1 MVQLTTNSRPSKP
14 SARLS
19 LLCVL
24 CVSAFSAL
32 LFFSFVARTE
42 ADDAH
47 AFPAYAQS
55 SSSDRNTGCVSCH
68 TSTNEPTM
76 HPTKTVHLACTD
88 CHGGD
93 PQISIAPNTAP
104 DSPEYGAA
112 KEKAHVQ
119 PRDAAFKQRSA
130 PPERAYAKWLQESY
144 AYIKFRN
151 PADLRVA
158 PETCGAAGCHPK
170 EVRDAATSMMTHTGL
185 LWGAALYNNGASPYK
200 NARFGESYD
209 REGYPQS
216 LKTFPPPTPEEMRT
230 KGILAELDPLS
241 RWEISQP
248 GNVLRVFERGGE
260 KKSELG
266 NPNREETPGRPDD
279 KLSDRGFGTE
289 LRTDPVFL
297 GLQKTRLVDPVM
309 SLPGTN
315 DHPGDYRSSGCSAC
329 HVIYANDRDPAHSS
343 TYAPFGHSGFSASSD
358 PTVPKG
364 EAGHPIKH
372 VFTRSIPSSQC
383 MVCHIHPGTNML
395 TTYFGLTW
403 WDNEID
409 GDKMYPPQQHNPT
422 EQQRFESLQR
432 NPESAAA
439 RGLWS
444 EEKFLENLG
453 SPEFNAKL
461 KTTQFADFHGHGWVF
476 RSVFNHDRRGNW
488 LDKDGQP
495 IAFDDPQRFGK
506 AVHLADI
513 HLEKGMQCNDCHFEQ
528 DNHGNGKLYGEPRAA
543 VEIDCI
549 DCHGTIR
556 NKATLLTSGPAA
568 PEGGRHLEL
577 LRTPWGLRRFEWRA
591 DGALIQRSMS
601 DENKSWEVVQTLD
614 SITPGNPHFSAKSLR
629 AKLIA
634 KDGTVPQQLPQ
645 NDTVLAHANSSM
657 TCYSCHTSWTPTC
670 FGCHLQMTANAR
682 KPMLH
687 NEGLTTRNYTSY
699 NFQVLRDDIYM
710 LGVDGT
716 VTGHRIAPARSS
728 CAILVSSQ
736 NANREWLYYTQ
747 QTISAS
753 GLSGQAFS
761 TFVPHTVRARETKQC
776 SDCHVS
782 AANDN
787 NAWMAQLL
795 LQGTNFMNF
804 MGRYVYVA
812 TGKKGFEAV
821 AVAEHDEPEA
831 IYGSDLQRIAYPDNF
846 KKFASRGRQ
855 LSTAYRHE
863 GNVLDIQ
870 ARGEYAYA
878 ATGSGGLRVYD
889 IANIDNKGFSE
900 RVITAPVSPLGQR
913 FFVSTKNAQAV
924 ASPTT
929 LGVDPLRQQLPEN
942 EEQPIH
948 LLYGFLYVADKDEGL
963 VIIGNPNL
971 KSRSPGV
978 GTLLDGN
985 PNNNFLQ
992 RALTFNPN
1000 RALTGAHH
1008 ITIAGTYAYVLTDK
1022 SLVVVDLDNPLAP
1035 KITSTI
1041 AAPILNDPRAIAIQF
1056 RYAFLVDRD
1065 GLKVLDVTDLAHPQ
1079 FVIPTGIAGTGAA
1092 PFASKGAGL
1101 DVTSSD
1107 SKQRAITQSPS
1118 SATTALDYTLIPLSD
1133 ARNIYLA
1140 RTYAYVSAGKDG
1152 LAIINI
1158 ENPESPKLDQRF
1170 TANGQL
1176 NDVNDVKIGMVA
1188 GSAFAFVADGK
1199 NGLRVLQ
1206 IVSPWDDP
1214 AHFSGFSP
1222 RPTPKLIATART
1234 LGPALAISKGIDRDR
1249 AVDES
1254 GNQLAVFGRRGARPL
1269 NRAEMQKLYIH
1280 PTNGSFYSVTD
1291 EPPTAARRLACSG
1304 GSLDPCFSA
1313 PTSTNASGAHMADN
1327 SFFTHARNWLQSFF

>member
-1 MVQLTTNSRPSKP
+1 MTSSRTLKS
-14 SARLS
+14 SS
-19 LLCVL
+19 LRDLCVL
-24 CVSAFSAL
+24 CVSALSFL
-32 LFFSFVARTE
+32 LVFYS
-42 ADDAH
+42 D
-47 AFPAYAQS
+47 S
-55 SSSDRNTGCVSCH
+55 SSKVHAKQDAPPVRGQSQQDAARKSSGCISCH
-68 TSTNEPTM
+68 TSTDEPTM
-76 HPTKTVHLACTD
+76 HPTKTVFLGCTD
-88 CHGGD
+88 CHGGNSS
-93 PQISIAPNTAP
+93 ISVAVSTPPN
-104 DSPEYGAA
+104 SGEYNAS

-119 PRDAAFKQRSA
+119 PRDASFKDRSA
-130 PPERAYAKWLQESY
+130 LPERTYTKWLKESPQF
-144 AYIKFRN
+144 IKFVN
-151 PADLRVA
+151 PGDLRVA
-158 PETCGAAGCHPK
+158 PETCGAEGCHAK
-170 EVRDAATSMMTHTGL
+170 EVRASSTSMMTHTGL
-185 LWGAALYNNGASPYK
+185 LWGAALYNNGGYPTK
-200 NARFGESYD
+200 NTHFGESYD
-209 REGYPQS
+209 RDGKPQS
-216 LKTFPPPTPEEMRT
+216 IKTFPPPTPEETRT
-230 KGILAELDPLS
+230 KGVLPELDPLF

-248 GNVLRVFERGGE
+248 GNVLRVFERGGQ

-266 NPNREETPGRPDD
+266 NPDREEVPGKPDS

-315 DHPGDYRSSGCSAC
+315 DHPGDYRASGCTAC
-329 HVIYANDRDPAHSS
+329 HVVYANDRDPSHSGFYS
-343 TYAPFGHSGFSASSD
+343 QFGHTGFSASTD
-358 PTVPKG
+358 PTIPKN
-364 EAGHPIKH
+364 EPGHPIKH
-372 VFTRSIPSSQC
+372 AFARSIPSSQC

-409 GDKMYPPQQHNPT
+409 GDKMYPPQQSNPT
-422 EQQRFESLQR
+422 EEQRYQSYLR
-432 NPESAAA
+432 NPEAAAA

-444 EEKFLENLG
+444 DEKFLENLG

-476 RSVFNHDRRGNW
+476 RSVFNHDRKGNW
-488 LDKDGQP
+488 LDKDGTQ
-495 IAFDDPQRFGK
+495 IAFDDPDLFGK

-513 HLEKGMQCNDCHFEQ
+513 HLEKGMQCNDCHFAQ
-528 DNHGNGKLYGEPRAA
+528 DNHGNGKIYGEPRAA

-556 NKATLLTSGPAA
+556 NRANLITSGPAA
-568 PEGGRHLEL
+568 LDGGRHLDT

-591 DGALIQRSMS
+591 DGAVIQRSMS
-601 DENKSWEVVQTLD
+601 EQNKEWEIVQTAD
-614 SITPGNPHFSAKSLR
+614 SVTPGNVHFSLKSFR
-629 AKLIA
+629 AKLMTN
-634 KDGTVPQQLPQ
+634 DGTVAERMPQ
-645 NDTVLAHANSSM
+645 DDEHLAHANSSM

-682 KPMLH
+682 QPMLH

-736 NANREWLYYTQ
+736 NANRDWLYYTQ
-747 QTISAS
+747 QTISAP
-753 GLSGQAFS
+753 GFSGQAFS
-761 TFVPHTVRARETKQC
+761 TFVPHTVRAKETKRC

-782 AANDN
+782 ANNDN

-831 IYGSDLQRIAYPDNF
+831 IFGSDLQRIAYPDNYN
-846 KKFASRGRQ
+846 KFVGRRRQ
-855 LSTAYRHE
+855 LSTASSHE

-878 ATGSGGLRVYD
+878 ATGPGGLRVYD
-889 IANIDNKGFSE
+889 IANIDNKDFSE
-900 RVITAPVSPLGQR
+900 RMITAPVSPFGQR
-913 FFVSTKNAQAV
+913 FFVPTKNAVAV

-929 LGVDPLRQQLPEN
+929 LGIDALRQPLPEN

-948 LLYGFLYVADKDEGL
+948 LLYGFLYVADKEEGL
-963 VIIGNPNL
+963 VIIGNPDL
-971 KSRSPGV
+971 KSNSPGV

-985 PNNNFLQ
+985 PTNNFLK
-992 RALTFNPN
+992 RALAFNPN
-1000 RALTGAHH
+1000 GLLNGAHR
-1008 ITIAGTYAYVLTDK
+1008 ITTAGTYAYILTDK

-1035 KITSTI
+1035 RVTATI
-1041 AAPILNDPRAIAIQF
+1041 AAPVLNDPRAIAVQF
-1056 RYAFLVDRD
+1056 RYAFVIDHD
-1065 GLKVLDVTDLAHPQ
+1065 GLKVLDVTDLAQP
-1079 FVIPTGIAGTGAA
+1079 
-1092 PFASKGAGL
+1092 K
-1101 DVTSSD
+1101 
-1107 SKQRAITQSPS
+1107 
-1118 SATTALDYTLIPLSD
+1118 LIPNAAVPLED
-1133 ARNIYLA
+1133 ARNVYVA
-1140 RTYAYVSAGKDG
+1140 RTYAYVSAGRQG
-1152 LAIINI
+1152 LAIVDV
-1158 ENPESPKLDQRF
+1158 EKPDAPKLDQLF
-1170 TANGQL
+1170 TAEGQL

-1188 GSAFAFVADGK
+1188 GSAFAFVADGI

-1234 LGPALAISKGIDRDR
+1234 RGPALAISKGIDRDR

-1254 GNQLAVFGRRGARPL
+1254 GKQLAVFGRRGARPL
-1269 NRAEMQKLYIH
+1269 NRAEMQRLYQH
-1280 PTNGSFYSVTD
+1280 SANGAFYSVTD
-1291 EPPTAARRLACSG
+1291 
-1304 GSLDPCFSA
+1304 DSA
-1313 PTSTNASGAHMADN
+1313 ESQRSAVSSSPTSIFARARSWLN
-1327 SFFTHARNWLQSFF
+1327 SLF

>member
-1 MVQLTTNSRPSKP
+1 
-14 SARLS
+14 
-19 LLCVL
+19 
-24 CVSAFSAL
+24 
-32 LFFSFVARTE
+32 
-42 ADDAH
+42 
-47 AFPAYAQS
+47 
-55 SSSDRNTGCVSCH
+55 
-68 TSTNEPTM
+68 M
-76 HPTKTVHLACTD
+76 HPTKTVFLGCTD
-88 CHGGD
+88 CHGGNSS
-93 PQISIAPNTAP
+93 ISVTASAAPN
-104 DSPEYGAA
+104 SGEYNAA
-112 KEKAHVQ
+112 KEKAHIQ
-119 PRDAAFKQRSA
+119 PRDPSFKDRSA
-130 PPERAYAKWLQESY
+130 LPERTYTKWLKES
-144 AYIKFRN
+144 AEFIKFVN
-151 PADLRVA
+151 PGDLRVA
-158 PETCGAAGCHPK
+158 PETCGAVGCHAK
-170 EVRDAATSMMTHTGL
+170 EVRASSTSMMTHTGL
-185 LWGAALYNNGASPYK
+185 LWGAALYNNGGYPTK
-200 NARFGESYD
+200 NTHFGESYD
-209 REGYPQS
+209 HNGKPQS
-216 LKTFPPPTPEEMRT
+216 IKTFPPPTPEETRT
-230 KGILAELDPLS
+230 KGVLPELDPLY

-266 NPNREETPGRPDD
+266 NPNREEAPGKPDA

-315 DHPGDYRSSGCSAC
+315 DHPGDYRASGCTAC
-329 HVIYANDRDPAHSS
+329 HVVYANDRDSSHSGS
-343 TYAPFGHSGFSASSD
+343 YAQFGHSGFSASSD
-358 PTVPKG
+358 PTIAKNEP
-364 EAGHPIKH
+364 GHPIRH

-422 EQQRFESLQR
+422 EEQRYQSCLR
-432 NPESAAA
+432 NPEAAAA

-444 EEKFLENLG
+444 DDKFLENLG

-476 RSVFNHDRRGNW
+476 RSVFNHDRKGNW
-488 LDKDGQP
+488 LDKDGKQ
-495 IAFDDPQRFGK
+495 IAFDDPDRFGK

-513 HLEKGMQCNDCHFEQ
+513 HLEKGMQCSDCHFAQ
-528 DNHGNGKLYGEPRAA
+528 DNHGNGKIYGEPRAA

-556 NKATLLTSGPAA
+556 SKATLITSGPAA
-568 PEGGRHLEL
+568 PEGGRHLDT

-591 DGALIQRSMS
+591 DGAVIQRSMS
-601 DENKSWEVVQTLD
+601 EENKEWDIVQTAD
-614 SITPGNPHFSAKSLR
+614 SVTPGNVHFSMKSFR
-629 AKLIA
+629 AKLMTT
-634 KDGTVPQQLPQ
+634 DGTVAQQMPQ
-645 NDTVLAHANSSM
+645 DDEHLAHANSSM

-736 NANREWLYYTQ
+736 NANRDWLYYTQ
-747 QTISAS
+747 QTISS
-753 GLSGQAFS
+753 PGFSGQAFS
-761 TFVPHTVRARETKQC
+761 TFVPHTVRAKETKQC

-782 AANDN
+782 ASNDN

-831 IYGSDLQRIAYPDNF
+831 IYGSDLQRIAYPDNY
-846 KKFASRGRQ
+846 KKFVDHRRE
-855 LSTAYRHE
+855 LSTAASHE
-863 GNVLDIQ
+863 GNVFDIQ

-878 ATGSGGLRVYD
+878 ATGPGGLRVYD
-889 IANIDNKGFSE
+889 IANVDNKDFSQ
-900 RVITAPVSPLGQR
+900 RMITAPVSPIGQR
-913 FFVSTKNAQAV
+913 FFVPTKNAAAI

-948 LLYGFLYVADKDEGL
+948 LLYGFLYVADREEGL
-963 VIIGNPNL
+963 VVIGNPNL
-971 KSRSPGV
+971 KSSSPGV

-985 PNNNFLQ
+985 PANNFLK
-992 RALTFNPN
+992 RALAFNPN
-1000 RALTGAHH
+1000 GILTGAHR

-1022 SLVVVDLDNPLAP
+1022 ALVVVDLDNPLAP
-1035 KITSTI
+1035 RVTATI
-1041 AAPILNDPRAIAIQF
+1041 GAPDLDNPRAIAVQF
-1056 RYAFLVDRD
+1056 RYAFVVDRY
-1065 GLKVLDVTDLAHPQ
+1065 GLKTLDVTDLAHPKM
-1079 FVIPTGIAGTGAA
+1079 TE
-1092 PFASKGAGL
+1092 KG
-1101 DVTSSD
+1101 
-1107 SKQRAITQSPS
+1107 RA
-1118 SATTALDYTLIPLSD
+1118 ALDD
-1133 ARNIYLA
+1133 ARNIYIA
-1140 RTYAYVSAGKDG
+1140 RTYAYVAAGKNGVGIFDV
-1152 LAIINI
+1152 
-1158 ENPESPKLDQRF
+1158 ENPEAPRLDQVF
-1170 TANGQL
+1170 NANQQMHE
-1176 NDVNDVKIGMVA
+1176 VNDIKIGMVA
-1188 GSAFAFVADGK
+1188 GSVFAFVADGY

-1206 IVSPWDDP
+1206 IISPWDDP

-1234 LGPALAISKGIDRDR
+1234 RGPALAISKGIDRDR

-1269 NRAEMQKLYIH
+1269 NRAEMQRLYQH
-1280 PTNGSFYSVTD
+1280 SASGAFYSVTD
-1291 EPPTAARRLACSG
+1291 EALESLQPAAS
-1304 GSLDPCFSA
+1304 SSQ
-1313 PTSTNASGAHMADN
+1313 T
-1327 SFFTHARNWLQSFF
+1327 SFFARARNWLNSFF

>member
-1 MVQLTTNSRPSKP
+1 MSRWRKIGM
-14 SARLS
+14 LS
-19 LLCVL
+19 PRDLCVL
-24 CVSAFSAL
+24 GASAL
-32 LFFSFVARTE
+32 SFLLV
-42 ADDAH
+42 
-47 AFPAYAQS
+47 FYAIS
-55 SSSDRNTGCVSCH
+55 SSRVQAKQDALVVRSQSPEEAASKSTGCITCH
-68 TSTNEPTM
+68 TSTDEPTM
-76 HPTKTVHLACTD
+76 HPTKTVFLGCTD
-88 CHGGD
+88 CHGGN
-93 PQISIAPNTAP
+93 SSVSVASGTAAN
-104 DSPEYGAA
+104 SAEYNAA

-119 PRDAAFKQRSA
+119 PRDASFKDRSA
-130 PPERAYAKWLQESY
+130 LPERTFTKWLAESAEY
-144 AYIKFRN
+144 VKFVN
-151 PADLRVA
+151 PGDLRVA
-158 PETCGAAGCHPK
+158 PETCGAAGCHAK
-170 EVRDAATSMMTHTGL
+170 EVRVASTSMMTHTGM
-185 LWGAALYNNGASPYK
+185 LWGAALYNNGGYPAK
-200 NARFGESYD
+200 NTHFGESYD
-209 REGYPQS
+209 HDGKPQS
-216 LKTFPPPTPEEMRT
+216 IKTFPPPTPEETRT
-230 KGILAELDPLS
+230 KGVLPELDPLL

-260 KKSELG
+260 RKSELG
-266 NPNREETPGRPDD
+266 NPNREEDPGKPDV

-315 DHPGDYRSSGCSAC
+315 DHPGDYRASGCTAC
-329 HVIYANDRDPAHSS
+329 HVVYANDRDPAHSGN
-343 TYAPFGHSGFSASSD
+343 YAQFGHSGFSASSD
-358 PTVPKG
+358 PTIPKN
-364 EAGHPIKH
+364 EEGHPIKH

-409 GDKMYPPQQHNPT
+409 GDKMYPAKQRNLT
-422 EQQRFESLQR
+422 EEQRYQSFVR
-432 NPESAAA
+432 NPEAAAA

-444 EEKFLENLG
+444 DEKFLENLG

-476 RSVFNHDRRGNW
+476 RSVFNHDRKGNW
-488 LDKDGQP
+488 LDKDGKQ
-495 IAFDDPQRFGK
+495 IAFDDPDRFGK

-513 HLEKGMQCNDCHFEQ
+513 HLEKGMQCNDCHFAQ
-528 DNHGNGKLYGEPRAA
+528 DNHGNGKVYGEPRAA

-556 NKATLLTSGPAA
+556 NRATLITSGPAA
-568 PEGGRHLEL
+568 PEGGRHLDA
-577 LRTPWGLRRFEWRA
+577 LRTPWGLRRFAWRA

-601 DENKSWEVVQTLD
+601 EENKEWEVVQTAD
-614 SITPGNPHFSAKSLR
+614 TVTPGNLHFSMKSWR
-629 AKLIA
+629 AKLMA
-634 KDGTVPQQLPQ
+634 KDGSVASEMPQ
-645 NDTVLAHANSSM
+645 DDEHLAHANSSM

-736 NANREWLYYTQ
+736 NANRDWLYYTQ
-747 QTISAS
+747 QTVSAPGFS
-753 GLSGQAFS
+753 GEAFS
-761 TFVPHTVRARETKQC
+761 TFVPHTVRGKETKQC
-776 SDCHVS
+776 GDCHVS

-831 IYGSDLQRIAYPDNF
+831 IFGSDLQRVAYPDDYT
-846 KKFASRGRQ
+846 KFVNNRRRELDVAS
-855 LSTAYRHE
+855 SHE
-863 GNVLDIQ
+863 GNVFDIQ

-878 ATGSGGLRVYD
+878 ATGAGGLRVYD
-889 IANIDNKGFSE
+889 IANIDNKDFSE
-900 RVITAPVSPLGQR
+900 RMTTAPVSPIGQR
-913 FFVSTKNAQAV
+913 FFVPTKNAVAI

-948 LLYGFLYVADKDEGL
+948 LLYGFLYVADREEGL
-963 VIIGNPNL
+963 VIIGNPDL
-971 KSRSPGV
+971 KAKSPGV

-985 PNNNFLQ
+985 PANNFLK
-992 RALTFNPN
+992 RALAFNPGGV
-1000 RALTGAHH
+1000 LSGAQR
-1008 ITIAGTYAYVLTDK
+1008 IAIAGTYAYILTE
-1022 SLVVVDLDNPLAP
+1022 SALVVVDLDNPLAP
-1035 KITSTI
+1035 RITASIGAPDLDNPRGI
-1041 AAPILNDPRAIAIQF
+1041 AVQF
-1056 RYAFLVDRD
+1056 RYAFVVDRY
-1065 GLKVLDVTDLAHPQ
+1065 GLKTLDVTDLAHPKM
-1079 FVIPTGIAGTGAA
+1079 TE
-1092 PFASKGAGL
+1092 KGR
-1101 DVTSSD
+1101 V
-1107 SKQRAITQSPS
+1107 
-1118 SATTALDYTLIPLSD
+1118 ALDDS
-1133 ARNIYLA
+1133 RNVYVA
-1140 RTYAYVSAGKDG
+1140 RTYAYIAAGKNGVGIVDV
-1152 LAIINI
+1152 
-1158 ENPESPKLDQRF
+1158 ENPEAPRLDQVF
-1170 TANGQL
+1170 NANQQMHE
-1176 NDVNDVKIGMVA
+1176 VNDIKIGMVA
-1188 GSAFAFVADGK
+1188 GSVFAFVADGY

-1206 IVSPWDDP
+1206 IISPWDDP

-1234 LGPALAISKGIDRDR
+1234 HAPALAISKGIDRDR

-1254 GNQLAVFGRRGARPL
+1254 GNQVAVFGRRGARPL
-1269 NRAEMQKLYIH
+1269 NRAEMQRLYMH
-1280 PTNGSFYSVTD
+1280 SSNSTFYSVTD
-1291 EPPTAARRLACSG
+1291 EPVENPRSVTTAT
-1304 GSLDPCFSA
+1304 GS
-1313 PTSTNASGAHMADN
+1313 TN
-1327 SFFTHARNWLQSFF
+1327 SFFARARSWITSFF